1 MLLSIKVELIP
12 NNKQIT
18 ALKKAS
24 GVARHAYNWANT
36 IFNDTLRSPSTDKSL
51 KLPSSID
58 LHKRLVAE
66 VKTVNP
72 WYYQTNKN
80 VPQQAIK
87 DLRTAWDRFFKK
99 LAQQPKFKKKG
110 KHDSFYLESGS
121 KAKPMIKSDG
131 KRVKLPSIGWVRLT
145 EELPVMAT
153 HNCVI
158 SRTADKW
165 FIAIKYEVEKP
176 VVGANRPSVGVDI
189 GIKELAVCSNGKV
202 FKNPKAYRR
211 MSLAVKH
218 LQRRLSKK
226 KLGSNNRKKA
236 LT

>member
-18 ALKKAS
+18 AFKKAS
-24 GVARHAYNWANT
+24 GVARHAYNWANAVFKD
-36 IFNDTLRSPSTDKSL
+36 ILVQRSTEKSL

-72 WYYQTNKN
+72 WYYETNKN

-99 LAQQPKFKKKG
+99 LAQQPRFKLKG
-110 KHDSFYLESGS
+110 KNDSFYLESGS
-121 KAKPMIKSDG
+121 RAKPMIKSDG
-131 KRVKLPSIGWVRLT
+131 KHIKLPSIGWVRLT
-145 EELPVMAT
+145 ETLPVKAT

-165 FIAIKYEVEKP
+165 FIAIKYEVKKP
-176 VVGANRPSVGVDI
+176 VVEANRPSVGVDI

-211 MSLAVKH
+211 MSKRIKR
-218 LQRRLSKK
+218 LQRSV
-226 KLGSNNRKKA
+226 SRKQF
-236 LT
+236 

>member
-1 MLLSIKVELIP
+1 M
-12 NNKQIT
+12 
-18 ALKKAS
+18 
-24 GVARHAYNWANT
+24 
-36 IFNDTLRSPSTDKSL
+36 L
-51 KLPSSID
+51 KLPTSID
-58 LHKRLVAE
+58 LHKKLVAE

-80 VPQQAIK
+80 VPQQAIR

-99 LAQQPKFKKKG
+99 FALKPRFKKKG

-121 KAKPMIKSDG
+121 KAKPLIRSDG

-145 EELPVMAT
+145 EELPVRAT

-176 VVGANRPSVGVDI
+176 SIEADRPSVGVDI

-202 FKNPKAYRR
+202 FYNPKAYRR
-211 MSLAVKH
+211 TRSAFK
-218 LQRRLSKK
+218 
-226 KLGSNNRKKA
+226 
-236 LT
+236 TPTT